1 MKKLNKYSLLHL
13 SNIRFAKSNLQ
24 LLSHKAKLQDEIKKL
39 KKICKFT
46 KREKN
51 FLISWLSEDLN
62 IELEKDKTTDFS
74 NPIVKKLLP
83 TIIKKL
89 KTTKRI

>member
-1 MKKLNKYSLLHL
+1 M
-13 SNIRFAKSNLQ
+13 SNI
-24 LLSHKAKLQDEIKKL
+24 
-39 KKICKFT
+39 KFT

-51 FLISWLSEDLN
+51 FLISWLSDDLN

-89 KTTKRI
+89 KTNERK

>member
-1 MKKLNKYSLLHL
+1 MFYTNQMKGY
-13 SNIRFAKSNLQ
+13 
-24 LLSHKAKLQDEIKKL
+24 KKM
-39 KKICKFT
+39 CNVKFT

-51 FLISWLSEDLN
+51 FLISWLSDDLN

-89 KTTKRI
+89 KTNERK

>member
-1 MKKLNKYSLLHL
+1 MDNV
-13 SNIRFAKSNLQ
+13 
-24 LLSHKAKLQDEIKKL
+24 
-39 KKICKFT
+39 KFT

-51 FLISWLSEDLN
+51 FLISWLSEDLD
-62 IELEKDKTTDFS
+62 IELQKDKTTDFS

-89 KTTKRI
+89 KTNERI